1 MDTKIDKDVITY
13 RKKDDPKI
21 SPKKKVE
28 NNFETLSAQQERELY
43 AEC

>member
-1 MDTKIDKDVITY
+1 MNTKIDKDEITY

-28 NNFETLSAQQERELY
+28 NNFETLSILSKRSELF
-43 AEC
+43 